1 VANWFS
7 RSTRRIEVP
16 RLRSRSDEQLT
27 TKVDLHEFTPPLR
40 EFLGRAA
47 YVQLTIF
54 ENLSRAL
61 ASAPTTPAKLAIGR
75 AAELSISRHRAL
87 TDEIVRD
94 GGVVSAAI
102 EPYVD
107 ELDEFERVTR
117 GGDWFEMVVTCY
129 LTAGFLDD
137 FFERLSVGLTPEM
150 TKRIAAIYESDA
162 GEVLLAEQLQ
172 IAINE
177 SPRLA
182 SRLAMWGRRLVGDTM
197 LVARAALHFTADHTS
212 DEARVEPVFTELI
225 AAHTRRM
232 DFLGLTA

>member
-1 VANWFS
+1 M
-7 RSTRRIEVP
+7 P

-54 ENLSRAL
+54 ETLSRAL
-61 ASAPTTPAKLAIGR
+61 TSAPTTAGKVAIGR
-75 AAELSISRHRAL
+75 AAELSITRHRAL
-87 TDEIVRD
+87 ADEIVRD
-94 GGVVSAAI
+94 GGVVSATM

-107 ELDEFERVTR
+107 EVDEFERVTR
-117 GGDWFEMVVTCY
+117 GGDWFETLVSCY

-137 FFERLSVGLTPEM
+137 FYERLAVGLAPDL

-172 IAINE
+172 IAITE

-197 LVARAALHFTADHTS
+197 LVARSALHFSEGHKS

-232 DFLGLTA
+232 DLLGLTA

>member
-1 VANWFS
+1 
-7 RSTRRIEVP
+7 
-16 RLRSRSDEQLT
+16 
-27 TKVDLHEFTPPLR
+27 
-40 EFLGRAA
+40 LGRAA

-54 ENLSRAL
+54 ENLSSAL
-61 ASAPTTPAKLAIGR
+61 ASAPTTAAKVSIGR

-87 TDEIVRD
+87 AEELVRD
-94 GGVVSAAI
+94 GGVVAAAM

-107 ELDEFERVTR
+107 EVDEFERVTR
-117 GGDWFEMVVTCY
+117 GGDWFETLVTCY

-137 FFERLSVGLTPEM
+137 FFERLAVGLSPEQ
-150 TKRIAAIYESDA
+150 TKRITAIYESDA
-162 GEVLLAEQLQ
+162 GEALLAEQLQ
-172 IAINE
+172 IAIDE

-197 LVARAALHFTADHTS
+197 LVARSALHFTEDHKS

-232 DFLGLTA
+232 DLLGLTA